1 MLRELFNMKK
11 EMFSTEISVLRDTFR
26 RLLRRHAKT
35 NIVKLIEKT
44 HPADMALI
52 FRYFNDLEQD
62 TIFAMMKP
70 SEKTVEFLN
79 ELDEAITIRI
89 VEDEDPARIAAIL
102 EEASSN
108 EQAYLMGLVEESY
121 ATSVIGLFKAEEQEE
136 LEEMMAYPEDSA
148 GILMYT
154 DVFTLHEETRAREAI
169 AALQDQEEAEM
180 VFYLYAIDNEGAL
193 TGVISLRDLVTTSG
207 DTMLKDIMTKKV
219 HAVRPETDQE
229 EVARIVSQYNF
240 LAVPV
245 IDSDEKLLG
254 IVTVDDVV
262 DVIRE
267 EATEDF
273 LKMVGAGEDR
283 EILLKS
289 SWENARIRLPWLFAS
304 WVGGIFAAFIIGVF
318 DNVLQNTLALAA
330 FIPVIIGM
338 GGNIGTQSS
347 TIIVRG
353 LATGR
358 VGFENSAKIL
368 FKEIR
373 VGLIL
378 GILYGILLGLF
389 AIFRFLDIS
398 PVLGLV
404 VGLSICASMIIA
416 ATIGSL
422 VPLILN
428 RFDIDPA
435 VATGPFVTTAIDI
448 LGVTLYFLIAATL
461 FNTV

>member
-1 MLRELFNMKK
+1 MKK
-11 EMFSTEISVLRDTFR
+11 EMFDTEITLLRDTFR
-26 RLLRRHAKT
+26 RLLRRHANS
-35 NIVKLIEKT
+35 NIIKLIGKT

-52 FRYFNDLEQD
+52 YRYFNDEEQD
-62 TIFAMMKP
+62 TIFAMMPP
-70 SEKTVEFLN
+70 SEESVEFLS
-79 ELDEAITIRI
+79 ELDESITVRLLDQ
-89 VEDEDPARIAAIL
+89 VTPQRMATIL

-108 EQAYLMGLVEESY
+108 EIAHLMGLVNEDY
-121 ATSVIGLFKAEEQEE
+121 ATAVIDLLQAEEQEK
-136 LEEMMAYPEDSA
+136 LEEIMAYPEDSA

-154 DVFTLHEETRAREAI
+154 DVFTLHEETKAIDAI

-180 VFYLYAIDNEGAL
+180 VFYLYAVDDDGRL
-193 TGVISLRDLVTTSG
+193 TGVVSLRNLVTTSS
-207 DTMLKDIMTKKV
+207 DTTLEDIMSRRV
-219 HAVRPETDQE
+219 HSVRPETDQE

-245 IDSDEKLLG
+245 VDAEDQLLG
-254 IVTVDDVV
+254 IITVDDVV
-262 DVIRE
+262 DIVRE

-273 LKMVGAGEDR
+273 LQMVGAGKDR

-289 SWENARIRLPWLFAS
+289 SWDNARMRFPWLFAS
-304 WVGGIFAAFIIGVF
+304 WVGGILAAFIIGAF
-318 DNVLQNTLALAA
+318 DSILQSTIVLAA

-358 VGFENSAKIL
+358 VGLENSVKIL
-368 FKEIR
+368 FKEMR

-378 GILYGILLGLF
+378 GILYGILLGVF
-389 AIFRFLDIS
+389 AIFRFLDVS
-398 PVLGLV
+398 PMLGLV

-448 LGVTLYFLIAATL
+448 LGVALYFWIAGFFLGIT
-461 FNTV
+461 

>member
-1 MLRELFNMKK
+1 MKK
-11 EMFSTEISVLRDTFR
+11 EMFDTEITLLRDTFR
-26 RLLRRHAKT
+26 RLLRRHANS
-35 NIVKLIEKT
+35 NIIKLIGKT

-52 FRYFNDLEQD
+52 YRYFNDEEQD
-62 TIFAMMKP
+62 TIFAMMPP
-70 SEKTVEFLN
+70 SEESVEFLS
-79 ELDEAITIRI
+79 ELDESITVRLLDQ
-89 VEDEDPARIAAIL
+89 VTPQRMATIL

-108 EQAYLMGLVEESY
+108 EIAHLMGLVNEDY
-121 ATSVIGLFKAEEQEE
+121 ATAVIDLLQAEEQEK
-136 LEEMMAYPEDSA
+136 LEEIMAYPEDSA

-154 DVFTLHEETRAREAI
+154 DVFTLHEETKAIDAI

-180 VFYLYAIDNEGAL
+180 VFYLYAVDDDGRL
-193 TGVISLRDLVTTSG
+193 TGVVSLRNLVTTSS
-207 DTMLKDIMTKKV
+207 DTTLENIMSRRV
-219 HAVRPETDQE
+219 HSVRPETDQE

-245 IDSDEKLLG
+245 VDAEDQLLG
-254 IVTVDDVV
+254 IITVDDVV
-262 DVIRE
+262 DIVRE

-273 LKMVGAGEDR
+273 LQMVGAGKDR

-289 SWENARIRLPWLFAS
+289 SWDNARMRFPWLFAS
-304 WVGGIFAAFIIGVF
+304 WVGGILAAFIIGAF
-318 DNVLQNTLALAA
+318 DNILQSTIVLAA

-358 VGFENSAKIL
+358 VGLENSVKIL
-368 FKEIR
+368 LKEMR

-378 GILYGILLGLF
+378 GILYGILLGVF
-389 AIFRFLDIS
+389 AIFRFLDVS
-398 PVLGLV
+398 PMLGLV
-404 VGLSICASMIIA
+404 VGLSICTSMIIA

-448 LGVTLYFLIAATL
+448 LGVALYFWIAGFFLGIT
-461 FNTV
+461 

>member
-1 MLRELFNMKK
+1 
-11 EMFSTEISVLRDTFR
+11 MFDTEITLLRDTFR
-26 RLLRRHAKT
+26 RLLRRHANS
-35 NIVKLIEKT
+35 NIIKLIGKT

-52 FRYFNDLEQD
+52 YRYFNDEEQD
-62 TIFAMMKP
+62 TIFAMMPP
-70 SEKTVEFLN
+70 SEESVEFLS
-79 ELDEAITIRI
+79 ELDESITVRLLDQ
-89 VEDEDPARIAAIL
+89 VTPQRMATIL

-108 EQAYLMGLVEESY
+108 EIAHLMGLVNEDY
-121 ATSVIGLFKAEEQEE
+121 ATAVIDLLQAEEQEK
-136 LEEMMAYPEDSA
+136 LEEIMAYPEDSA

-154 DVFTLHEETRAREAI
+154 DVFTLHEETKAIDAI

-180 VFYLYAIDNEGAL
+180 VFYLYAVDDDGRL
-193 TGVISLRDLVTTSG
+193 TGVVSLRNLVTTSS
-207 DTMLKDIMTKKV
+207 DTTLEDIMSRRV
-219 HAVRPETDQE
+219 HSVRPETDQE

-245 IDSDEKLLG
+245 VDAEDQLLG
-254 IVTVDDVV
+254 IITVDDVV
-262 DVIRE
+262 DIVRE

-273 LKMVGAGEDR
+273 LQMVGAGKDR

-289 SWENARIRLPWLFAS
+289 SWDNARMRFPWLFAS
-304 WVGGIFAAFIIGVF
+304 WVGGILAAFIIGAF
-318 DNVLQNTLALAA
+318 DNILQSTIVLAA

-358 VGFENSAKIL
+358 VGLENSVKIL
-368 FKEIR
+368 LKEMR

-378 GILYGILLGLF
+378 GILYGILLGVF
-389 AIFRFLDIS
+389 AIFRFLDVS
-398 PVLGLV
+398 PMLGLV

-448 LGVTLYFLIAATL
+448 LGVALYFWIAGFFLGIT
-461 FNTV
+461 